1 MEEVDIYGDGLATE
15 LLPQEAVAPQ
25 APMRQQMLPMQM
37 KTEPVQIKTEVMPAI
52 PPACH
57 PMPAIPPAQDSVDP
71 PTLVNN
77 VKPVYVTKDSFQQE
91 NNRYLQIDPHDVRSK
106 TVFVGNLTWWTTDVD
121 LRAALA
127 QCNITDIENIKFF
140 ENRANGQSKGYCSID
155 LSSVESAKTL
165 LNQLRNVTI
174 HNEHPYVA
182 IASKTPLYYF
192 ENSLGINKDGDNKNN
207 KGMTIPPV
215 PSLPPP
221 PPMPLPGM
229 PPGMMPG
236 MPPGPGC
243 PLPPPMPLPP
253 PVAPVA
259 MLPPPEMLP
268 PPGMMPGFPAVPG
281 FPQMPHTGAH
291 INPAFLPTAAPK
303 LSETP
308 AVKTEPIT
316 DEDRKAM
323 IERNHQV
330 CKTAIL
336 RAYENCDAK
345 QYEQAEMTVSAAL
358 KIIKFSAVAED
369 AKSKAFISDLVECL
383 DYVQTKTKRK
393 SSSRRDKSRERS
405 RSARKERSQRESERR
420 RDTES
425 ERRRE
430 KRRSRSPV
438 QDRAEK
444 RRSSSRDKRR
454 DESNKDPKIKKE
466 KADYKEGEYKD
477 YEKYNTSE
485 YEDYKELRRR
495 ELI

>member
-1 MEEVDIYGDGLATE
+1 MEDVDLYGDGLATE
-15 LLPQEAVAPQ
+15 LVPQDALVTQ
-25 APMRQQMLPMQM
+25 APVPMQQSMPSVQQMPPM
-37 KTEPVQIKTEVMPAI
+37 QIKTEVPI
-52 PPACH
+52 ISPLPP
-57 PMPAIPPAQDSVDP
+57 PLQGSVIAATP
-71 PTLVNN
+71 PTPVHN

-91 NNRYLQIDPHDVRSK
+91 NNRYLQVDPHDIRSK

-121 LRAALA
+121 LTAALA
-127 QCNITDIENIKFF
+127 QCNVTDIEQIKFF
-140 ENRANGQSKGYCSID
+140 ENRSNGQSKGYCSID

-192 ENSLGINKDGDNKNN
+192 ENSLGINKDGDSAKNKDGY
-207 KGMTIPPV
+207 KGMGQTIPPV
-215 PSLPPP
+215 HSLPPP
-221 PPMPLPGM
+221 PMHMPGM
-229 PPGMMPG
+229 PPGMVMPG
-236 MPPGPGC
+236 MPPAPGC

-253 PVAPVA
+253 PVGMGTPVG

-281 FPQMPHTGAH
+281 FPQMPSTGAH
-291 INPAFLPTAAPK
+291 INPAFLPNAVPK
-303 LSETP
+303 QPGWPEVP
-308 AVKTEPIT
+308 ALKTEPIS

-336 RAYENCDAK
+336 RAYENCDSK

-358 KIIKFSAVAED
+358 KIIKFSAVADD
-369 AKSKAFISDLVECL
+369 AKSKSFITDLVECL

-393 SSSRRDKSRERS
+393 SGSRNDKSRESSRS
-405 RSARKERSQRESERR
+405 RSDRKDKDRTH
-420 RDTES
+420 RDS
-425 ERRRE
+425 DRRRE

-438 QDRAEK
+438 DDRVEK
-444 RRSSSRDKRR
+444 RRSRSRDKRR
-454 DESNKDPKIKKE
+454 EEPKIKKE
-466 KADYKEGEYKD
+466 KTSDEYKD